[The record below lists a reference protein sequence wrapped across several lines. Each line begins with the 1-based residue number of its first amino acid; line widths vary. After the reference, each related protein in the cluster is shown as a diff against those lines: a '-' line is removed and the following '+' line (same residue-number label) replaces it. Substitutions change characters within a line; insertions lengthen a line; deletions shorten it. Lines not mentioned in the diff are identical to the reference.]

1 MSVNCNE
8 IDRKWQ
14 ELWTRARLWEAEPNH
29 RPKFYLTV
37 AYPYVSG
44 PMHLGHA
51 RTYLIPDVI
60 ARYKR
65 MKGFN
70 VLFPMAYHFTGTPI
84 VGAAKRVRDRD
95 PQMISML
102 KRFGVKEEE
111 LEKLEDPMYFAN
123 YWARIS
129 DLGYRKGMELLGLSI
144 DWRREFTTVD
154 PHYKKF
160 ITWQYHKLW
169 ERGLIVKGKH
179 PVKWC
184 PSCKNP
190 VTDHDLLEGE
200 GVEILEFTLIKY
212 RQGDLIFPA
221 ATLRPETLFGLTNIW
236 LNPKAK
242 YVIAT
247 VNGEKWVVSE
257 QAVEKL
263 REQGNEVEVEEE
275 YQPNFGSEV
284 EVPLTG
290 KKVPILPAE
299 FVDPNSCTGVVGS
312 VPAHAPYDYVALR
325 DLEQDEKWG
334 ELAKLLKPISLIE
347 LPGYGECPAVEV
359 VNRMGIENQKDPRLE
374 DATREVYREE
384 FARGK
389 MRDWTG
395 EYAGLAVSEA
405 KLRVKE
411 DLLRS
416 GNGALMY
423 EFSQLPVTCRCGTA
437 CRIKMVED
445 QWFLNYAD
453 PQWKELAR
461 NAFSRMK
468 LLPPETRAQYEFVV
482 NWLHEWPCTR
492 KVGLGTPAPWTEGWI
507 IESLSDSTIYM
518 AYYTISHL
526 LKQVEPEK
534 LDDEIFDFIFWG
546 KGNAEELGKRKGIP
560 VELLEKMRREFDY
573 WYPLNYRISA
583 YELIPNHLTFFVF
596 HHSLLFP
603 HKLPEG
609 ILALGMVMLEG
620 RKMSSSKGW
629 LVTIPE
635 AVQRYGADGVRLYLL
650 SGSEPWQDFNWREKE
665 AASICRNLQRF
676 ASLVETCL
684 SLPEGEE
691 TNLDR
696 WLLSRFQRIVGIV
709 GEAMENFETRK
720 ALHVAF
726 FEAMKDIERYLERG
740 GKGKVLKQ
748 IVRTWLVLLS
758 PFLPHVC
765 EELWSKMEKGFV
777 CQQRWPEPRK
787 ELIDQTAE
795 AMEEYLELV
804 LQDVKE
810 ILQVLGRK
818 PKLICLYVASS
829 WKREILKGAIEGLGF
844 EELLQIAEK
853 RVSKPEAAAFVKKIQ
868 KEIKQMNLDIVRA
881 SFQIAEE
888 EYLKQNLD
896 YLQRKLGAEV
906 RVYSEEDPEKYDPAG
921 RSSKA
926 TPLKPAIYLE

>member
-1 MSVNCNE
+1 M
-8 IDRKWQ
+8 
-14 ELWTRARLWEAEPNH
+14 AGLWEAEPDN

-84 VGAAKRVRDRD
+84 VGAAKRVRDGD
-95 PQMISML
+95 LQMISTL
-102 KRFGVKEEE
+102 RRFGVKEEE
-111 LEKLEDPMYFAN
+111 LKKLGDPMYFAN

-129 DLGYRKGMELLGLSI
+129 ELGYRKGMELLGLSI

-184 PSCKNP
+184 PGCKNP

-212 RQGDLIFPA
+212 RKGDLIFPA
-221 ATLRPETLFGLTNIW
+221 ATLRPETIFGLTNIW
-236 LNPKAK
+236 LNPRAK
-242 YVIAT
+242 YVVAR
-247 VNGEKWVVSE
+247 VNSEKWVISE

-263 REQGNEVEVEEE
+263 KEQGMEVSVEGSYLPE
-275 YQPNFGSEV
+275 FGAEV

-290 KKVPILPAE
+290 KKVPILPAD

-312 VPAHAPYDYVALR
+312 VPAHAPYDYVALK
-325 DLEQDEKWG
+325 DLEKDPQWG
-334 ELAKLLKPISLIE
+334 EIARRLEPISLIT

-359 VNRMGIENQKDPRLE
+359 VKRMGIENQKDPKLE
-374 DATREVYREE
+374 EATKEVYREE
-384 FARGK
+384 FMRGVMK
-389 MRDWTG
+389 DWTG
-395 EYAGLAVSEA
+395 EYAGLPVSEA

-411 DLLRS
+411 DLL
-416 GNGALMY
+416 GKGDAAVMY
-423 EFSQLPVTCRCGTA
+423 EFSLLPVICRCGST
-437 CRIKMVED
+437 CLVKIVED
-445 QWFLNYAD
+445 QWFINYAD
-453 PQWKELAR
+453 PQWKKLAR
-461 NAFSRMK
+461 EAFSKMK

-482 NWLHEWPCTR
+482 DWLHEWPCTR

-526 LKQVEPEK
+526 LKQVEPDR
-534 LDDEIFDFIFWG
+534 LDDEVFDFIFWG
-546 KGNAEELGKRKGIP
+546 KGQAEELERRKGIP
-560 VELLEKMRREFDY
+560 KELLERMRKEFEY
-573 WYPLNYRISA
+573 WYPLDYRISA

-635 AVQRYGADGVRLYLL
+635 AVQKYGADGVRLYLL

-691 TNLDR
+691 TDIDR
-696 WLLSRFQRIVGIV
+696 WLMSRFQRIIEKV

-720 ALHVAF
+720 ALHAAF
-726 FEAMKDIERYLERG
+726 FEAMKDVERYLERG
-740 GKGKVLKQ
+740 GKGKTLKQ
-748 IVRTWLVLLS
+748 VIRTWLILLS
-758 PFLPHVC
+758 PFLPHLC
-765 EELWSKMEKGFV
+765 EEFWSRMEKGFV
-777 CQQRWPEPRK
+777 CQQKWPETRK
-787 ELIDQTAE
+787 ELIDETAE

-804 LQDVKE
+804 LEDMRE
-810 ILQVLGRK
+810 IIQVLGRK
-818 PKLICLYVASS
+818 PRLACLYVAAP
-829 WKREILKGAIEGLGF
+829 WKKEVLKGIMEGLRF

-853 RVSKPEAAAFVKKIQ
+853 KASKQEAAAFIKKIQ
-868 KEIKQMNLDIVRA
+868 KEIKQMKSDILRALVPVR
-881 SFQIAEE
+881 EE
-888 EYLKQNLD
+888 EYLKHNLD
-896 YLQRKLGAEV
+896 YLQKKLEAEV
-906 RVYSEEDPEKYDPAG
+906 RIYSEEDPKKYDPAG

-926 TPLKPAIYLE
+926 MPLRPAIYLE

>member
-560 VELLEKMRREFDY
+560 AELLEKMRREFDY

-665 AASICRNLQRF
+665 ATSICRNLQRF

-868 KEIKQMNLDIVRA
+868 KEIKQMNLDIVQA

>member
-14 ELWTRARLWEAEPNH
+14 ELWTRARLWEAEPNQ

-111 LEKLEDPMYFAN
+111 LKKLEDPMYFAN

-129 DLGYRKGMELLGLSI
+129 ELGYRKGMELLGLSI

-275 YQPNFGSEV
+275 YQSNFGSEV

-299 FVDPNSCTGVVGS
+299 FVNPNSCTGVVGS

-359 VNRMGIENQKDPRLE
+359 VNRMGIKNQKDPRLE

-437 CRIKMVED
+437 CRIKMVDD

-560 VELLEKMRREFDY
+560 VELLEKMKREFDY

-696 WLLSRFQRIVGIV
+696 WLLSRFQRIVGVV

-720 ALHVAF
+720 ALHAAF

-765 EELWSKMEKGFV
+765 EELWSKMERGFV
-777 CQQRWPEPRK
+777 CQQKWPEPRK

-844 EELLQIAEK
+844 EKLLQIAEK
-853 RVSKPEAAAFVKKIQ
+853 RVLKPEAAAFVKKIQ
-868 KEIKQMNLDIVRA
+868 KEIKQMNPDIVRA
-881 SFQIAEE
+881 SLQIAEE